1 MVEVKTN
8 NQINVKSLQDKAKLP
23 SGEGVEESALL
34 SKQSSQEHRGEN
46 SEANAPTQTIK
57 ANPEELHNQE
67 NHLETK
73 KNFFNLIY
81 KHLKDEGSENKKFTL
96 GVLLALV
103 KASEEF
109 INHPE
114 IQSSHLKLKHASEG
128 ISKTQEPHEEIDLN
142 LLSSEGINFKDALIK
157 HLEKL
162 FKYKPE
168 LLSSEN
174 KSQDEASSEKQNK
187 KKEYKNKFFGTIF
200 NKIEPFVSWVT
211 EKQVPISLIGS
222 ATHLGDALSQIS
234 ENIPGLPTIPKGI
247 EKPLGKLSLWWSKAI
262 NPLGNILIGV
272 KRLAN
277 NNFADALFRASLLG
291 KLTVKNPANL
301 GVPVGAFLDYEI
313 SHLLAQMDG
322 NVKELKEEFDSP
334 MESLT
339 YSAKLYFK
347 QLKSY
352 WDKIKKGENLIENVG
367 MLYGVPM
374 LGISA
379 IIGCLTLKNDVN
391 GPWAKLVGFARNSSG
406 GFMDIIFTKKRIQKI
421 QETIE
426 KSQGRKASL
435 KEILSD
441 HQIQFMAGYVSN
453 SILDLT
459 MRWWKNPIITIIQS
473 QISNSL
479 YEIANGLVGKD
490 KSLIKNNIVANHQK
504 IIDER
509 EKTKNSAKN
518 NMMNFERIKEIA
530 SDLIRDSKKEPAA
543 ALA

>member
-1 MVEVKTN
+1 MVDVKTN
-8 NQINVKSLQDKAKLP
+8 NQINVRNLQDSDKLP
-23 SGEGVEESALL
+23 SGEGVEENALL
-34 SKQSSQEHRGEN
+34 SKQSSQEHHKN
-46 SEANAPTQTIK
+46 TSK
-57 ANPEELHNQE
+57 ASTSPKASPEELHNQE
-67 NHLETK
+67 QHQKTK

-81 KHLKDEGSENKKFTL
+81 KHLKDEENTNKKFTL

-109 INHPE
+109 LDHPE
-114 IQSSHLKLKHASEG
+114 IQNSHIKLKQTSEDLA
-128 ISKTQEPHEEIDLN
+128 KTQEPHEEIDLN
-142 LLSSEGINFKDALIK
+142 ILSSEGTSFKDALIQ
-157 HLEKL
+157 HLEKI
-162 FKYKPE
+162 FEHKPD
-168 LLSSEN
+168 LIDSEN
-174 KSQDEASSEKQNK
+174 ASKEEKSPEKK
-187 KKEYKNKFFGTIF
+187 TEKREYKNKFFGAIF
-200 NKIEPFVSWVT
+200 NKIEPFVNWVT
-211 EKQVPISLIGS
+211 QKQVPISLIGS

-234 ENIPGLPTIPKGI
+234 ENVPGIPSIPKGL

-272 KRLAN
+272 KKLAN
-277 NNFADALFRASLLG
+277 NNLADALFRGSLLG

-313 SHLLAQMDG
+313 SHMLAQMDG

-334 MESLT
+334 MESLK
-339 YSAKLYFK
+339 YSANLYFN

-352 WDKIKKGENLIENVG
+352 WNKIKKGENLIENIG

-374 LGISA
+374 MGLSA
-379 IIGCLTLKNDVN
+379 IVGCLTLKDDVN
-391 GPWAKLVGFARNSSG
+391 GPWAKAVGFARNSSG
-406 GFMDIIFTKKRIQKI
+406 GFMDIIFTKKRVQKI

-441 HQIQFMAGYVSN
+441 HQIQFMVGYVSN

-459 MRWWKNPIITIIQS
+459 MRWWKNPVTTIIQS

-490 KSLIKNNIVANHQK
+490 KSLIKNDIVANHQK

-509 EKTKNSAKN
+509 EKNENVAKN
-518 NMMNFERIKEIA
+518 NLVSFDRIKEIA
-530 SDLIRDSKKEPAA
+530 ADLISDLKKEPAA